1 MAVTLNETPS
11 ANRLH
16 IGIFGKTKQRKIFI
30 YQCVFRTESIYCS
43 RCCGNYYGSCIQ
55 GYGNLPSRP
64 CVLIDTA
71 GFDDKGELGALRIE
85 KTELAAQ
92 KTDLAIILFCEE
104 EMSQELKWYRYFKEK
119 NTPVVPVLNKTDLYT
134 QEEKEKLAHLIQRN
148 TKEEVCLI
156 SAKTGEGIRN
166 LKELL
171 ARSIPEG
178 YGNRMITGDLV
189 DTGDLVLLVM
199 PQDIQAP
206 KGRLILPQVQTLREL
221 LDKKCLVMSVTTDQY
236 LLALENLAVPPK
248 LIITDSQVFFLCI

>member
-1 MAVTLNETPS
+1 M
-11 ANRLH
+11 
-16 IGIFGKTKQRKIFI
+16 
-30 YQCVFRTESIYCS
+30 
-43 RCCGNYYGSCIQ
+43 
-55 GYGNLPSRP
+55 
-64 CVLIDTA
+64 
-71 GFDDKGELGALRIE
+71 
-85 KTELAAQ
+85 
-92 KTDLAIILFCEE
+92 
-104 EMSQELKWYRYFKEK
+104 
-119 NTPVVPVLNKTDLYT
+119 VPVLNKTDLYT

-206 KGRLILPQVQTLREL
+206 KGRLILHRCKLLREL
-221 LDKKCLVMSVTTDQY
+221 LDKKMSGNECDNRSSICQPWKISQY
-236 LLALENLAVPPK
+236 LRN
-248 LIITDSQVFFLCI
+248 